1 MMTID
6 AAKYRHPGF
15 KFYNTFFPFF
25 QREQIDTMVNSQL
38 IDLLQHFSADELQEL
53 QMFVASPYFNRG
65 NFVEESLALVNFISA
80 AAPGFAESDL
90 KRSDAYRAVFPGSPM
105 VEGKLDKV
113 MSELHK
119 LAKEFISV
127 SRYMQPENEFRRQL
141 DQAAFY
147 RTHGLDQRYQNL
159 IQKLEARQKDVTRLD
174 QDYFDRALL
183 LDYEIHSYE
192 NLHNQ
197 KRGDVHIQETLQ
209 SLDLQYFFIKT
220 QLLNLYL
227 LQQKVARLEI
237 PMEMTHAIRESHLP
251 ERYAGTYPVLLISYK
266 IFRLLE
272 SEQTDTSEFDELHQ
286 LLKKH
291 ELEIEPGLL
300 KYYYTFIR
308 NFCVLLVN
316 HGRNEFQHI
325 LLKIQKENLQR
336 GYLYYDNKISPSAIL
351 NVVNSALLLKD
362 YAWVEEFIHS
372 HKGRIVGDNE
382 NQDYFNLIQS
392 NFLFHTGKYESA
404 IGILPQS
411 LQELDYHIF
420 SRRLEMKIYYELNS
434 DLLPYKVDAFK
445 MYLSRASQKVISTL
459 IKERNTNF
467 INLLFQISTTARG
480 DKARSLKLIQRIQE
494 KQSIADREWLL
505 EKAAQLAK

>member
-1 MMTID
+1 MTID

-65 NFVEESLALVNFISA
+65 NFVEESLALVNFIAA

-119 LAKEFISV
+119 LAKEFIAV
-127 SRYMQPENEFRRQL
+127 SRYMRPENEFRRLL
-141 DQAAFY
+141 DQVAFY
-147 RTHGLDQRYQNL
+147 RIHSLDQRYHNL
-159 IQKLEARQKDVTRLD
+159 IQKLEARQKEITRLD

-183 LDYEIHSYE
+183 LDYEIHTYE

-197 KRGDVHIQETLQ
+197 KRGDVHIQKTLQ
-209 SLDLQYFFIKT
+209 SLDLQYFLSKT
-220 QLLNLYL
+220 ELLNRYL

-237 PMEMTHAIRESHLP
+237 PEEMMFTIRESHLP
-251 ERYAGTYPVLLISYK
+251 ERHADTHPVLLISYQ

-272 SEQTDTSEFDELHQ
+272 AEKTDISEFDKLHQ
-286 LLKKH
+286 LLRQH
-291 ELEIEPGLL
+291 EHEIDPELL
-300 KYYYTFIR
+300 KFYFTYIR
-308 NFCVLLVN
+308 NFCVLLLN
-316 HGRNEFQHI
+316 NGRVELLSVLFTFQMEH
-325 LLKIQKENLQR
+325 LER
-336 GYLYYDNKISPSAIL
+336 GYLYYNNKISPSAFL
-351 NVVNSALLLKD
+351 SASNTALRLKE
-362 YAWVEEFIHS
+362 YVWAENFIHS

-382 NQDYFNLIQS
+382 NHDYYNLIYS
-392 NFLFHTGKYESA
+392 NYLFHTGAYQRA
-404 IGILPQS
+404 IDVLPQT
-411 LQELDYHIF
+411 LQSLDYHIF
-420 SRRLEMKIYYELNS
+420 SRRLEMKIYYELQS
-434 DLLPYKVDAFK
+434 ELLPYKIDAFK
-445 MYLSRASQKVISTL
+445 MYLSRASQKVISPLT
-459 IKERNTNF
+459 RDQNTNF
-467 INLLFQISTTARG
+467 VNLLFQISTTAMG
-480 DKARSLKLIQRIQE
+480 DKARSQKLIQRIQE

>member
-1 MMTID
+1 M
-6 AAKYRHPGF
+6 K
-15 KFYNTFFPFF
+15 
-25 QREQIDTMVNSQL
+25 NSQL
-38 IDLLQHFSADELQEL
+38 IDLLQHFNAEELQEL
-53 QMFVASPYFNRG
+53 QLFVASPFFNRG
-65 NFVEESLALVNFISA
+65 NFTEETLALMNFIA
-80 AAPGFAESDL
+80 EAAPGFAEADL
-90 KRSDAYRAVFPGSPM
+90 KRANAYRAVFQDATP

-119 LAKEFISV
+119 LAREFVSV

-237 PMEMTHAIRESHLP
+237 PEEMMFAIRESHLP
-251 ERYAGTYPVLLISYK
+251 ERYADTHPVLLISYK

-272 SEQTDTSEFDELHQ
+272 KEHTDISEFDDLHR
-286 LLKKH
+286 LLRQH
-291 ELEIEPGLL
+291 ENVVSPGLL
-300 KYYYTFIR
+300 KFYYTFIR

-316 HGRNEFQHI
+316 TGRIEFLPI
-325 LLKIQKENLQR
+325 LFTFQKEHLER
-336 GYLYYDNKISPSAIL
+336 GFLYYDNKISPSAFL
-351 NVVNSALLLKD
+351 NMNNAALMLKE
-362 YAWVEEFIHS
+362 YQWAENFIIS
-372 HKGRIVGDNE
+372 HRGRIVGDNE
-382 NQDYFNLIQS
+382 NEDYYNLIYS
-392 NFLFHTGKYESA
+392 NYLFHTGSYQKA
-404 IGILPQS
+404 IDVLPQT
-411 LQELDYHIF
+411 LQSLDYHIF
-420 SRRLEMKIYYELNS
+420 SRRLEMKIYYELDS
-434 DLLPYKVDAFK
+434 DLLPYKIDAFK
-445 MYLSRASQKVISTL
+445 MYVSRASQKVISPLTR
-459 IKERNTNF
+459 EQNTNF